1 MEWPD
6 DSLPHDLAGYHQRT
20 KHAPNR
26 YALGPAFLDWESQPN
41 PFRRFAGA
49 RLVELPLGYDRPSP
63 GFGELGGAPV
73 LPLDAG
79 SLGLF
84 LELGLGLS
92 AWKAVDGARWAV
104 RNNPSSGNLHPTE
117 AYLVLPA
124 LEGIG
129 KSAALWHYAVAEHAL
144 EERCVH
150 DRAPDLPEGCFLVGL
165 GSIVWREAWKYGE
178 RAFRYVQHDVG
189 HAVGSLSYAAAC
201 LGWRLEVLA
210 APGDAEVAG
219 WLGLDREDASHPYE
233 REHPDLM
240 AVVQTGGHTRAG
252 GASCLALPERPAGTW
267 FGAANAVSEDHEPW
281 PVIDT
286 ALRVTVKPSGVVMP
300 VRPVVEA
307 PSLPALG
314 RSAPARSATEVIRA
328 RRSVM
333 RMDGGRVLGLG
344 AFYRMLAA
352 TLPDAGRVPWN
363 AFPWPARL
371 ALFVFVHRVEGLERG
386 LYALVRD
393 PDSAQRLR
401 VACSPEFAWEPVPEC
416 PLPLFRLS
424 PCDLERKASQLSCLQ
439 AIAGKGAFS
448 LGMVADFARTL
459 KEEGDWAYRRLFWE
473 AGLIGQVLYLEATA
487 AGVSGTGIG
496 CFFDDA
502 VHETLGIGGTALEWQ
517 SLYHFTVG
525 TAVEDP
531 RIATEPAYGHLKR

>member
-1 MEWPD
+1 
-6 DSLPHDLAGYHQRT
+6 
-20 KHAPNR
+20 
-26 YALGPAFLDWESQPN
+26 
-41 PFRRFAGA
+41 
-49 RLVELPLGYDRPSP
+49 
-63 GFGELGGAPV
+63 
-73 LPLDAG
+73 
-79 SLGLF
+79 
-84 LELGLGLS
+84 
-92 AWKAVDGARWAV
+92 
-104 RNNPSSGNLHPTE
+104 
-117 AYLVLPA
+117 
-124 LEGIG
+124 
-129 KSAALWHYAVAEHAL
+129 
-144 EERCVH
+144 
-150 DRAPDLPEGCFLVGL
+150 
-165 GSIVWREAWKYGE
+165 VWREAWKYGE

-210 APGDAEVAG
+210 APGDADVAG
-219 WLGLDREDASHPYE
+219 WLGLDRKDASHPYE

-240 AVVQTGGHTRAG
+240 AVIHTSAG
-252 GASCLALPERPAGTW
+252 AASCLVLPERPAGTW
-267 FGAANAVSEDHEPW
+267 FVGAANAVSEDHEPW

-307 PSLPALG
+307 PSLPA
-314 RSAPARSATEVIRA
+314 PARPATEVIRA

-393 PDSAQRLR
+393 PCSGQRLR
-401 VACSPEFAWEPVPEC
+401 AACSPEFAWEPVPDC

-424 PCDLERKASQLSCLQ
+424 LCDLERKASQLSCLQ

-459 KEEGDWAYRRLFWE
+459 KEEGGWAYRRLFWE

-487 AGVSGTGIG
+487 AGISGTGIG

-502 VHETLGIGGTALEWQ
+502 VHEILGIDGKALEWQ
-517 SLYHFTVG
+517 SLYHFTVS

-531 RIATEPAYGHLKR
+531 RIATEPAYGHLER

>member
-1 MEWPD
+1 MIWRD
-6 DSLPHDLAGYHQRT
+6 ITSARSTRRSLCSRSRFPG
-20 KHAPNR
+20 
-26 YALGPAFLDWESQPN
+26 LGSQPN

-63 GFGELGGAPV
+63 GVGELGGGELGGAPV

-240 AVVQTGGHTRAG
+240 AVIHTRAG

-300 VRPVVEA
+300 VRPVVEV
-307 PSLPALG
+307 PSLP
-314 RSAPARSATEVIRA
+314 APARSATEVIRA

-401 VACSPEFAWEPVPEC
+401 AACSPEFAWEHVPDC

-424 PCDLERKASQLSCLQ
+424 PCDLERE
-439 AIAGKGAFS
+439 G
-448 LGMVADFARTL
+448 VAAEL
-459 KEEGDWAYRRLFWE
+459 PSGDRRQRRLQPGHGR
-473 AGLIGQVLYLEATA
+473 GLRPHAEGGRRLGLSPPVLGGGTDRSGA
-487 AGVSGTGIG
+487 VSGSDGSRG
-496 CFFDDA
+496 FRHRHRLLLRRCGA
-502 VHETLGIGGTALEWQ
+502 
-517 SLYHFTVG
+517 
-525 TAVEDP
+525 
-531 RIATEPAYGHLKR
+531 

>member
-1 MEWPD
+1 MDWPD
-6 DSLPHDLAGYHQRT
+6 DSLPHDLAGYHRRT

-26 YALGPAFLDWESQPN
+26 YALGPAFLDWDSQPN

-49 RLVELPLGYDRPSP
+49 RLVELPLGYGGPSP
-63 GFGELGGAPV
+63 GFGELGGA
-73 LPLDAG
+73 LAQSLDAG
-79 SLGLF
+79 SLGAF

-117 AYLVLPA
+117 AYLVLPT

-144 EERCVH
+144 EERCVY
-150 DRAPDLPEGCFLVGL
+150 DRAPELPEGCFLVGL

-201 LGWRLEVLA
+201 QGWRLEVLA

-219 WLGLDREDASHPYE
+219 WLGLDREDASHAFE

-240 AVVQTGGHTRAG
+240 AVIDTRAG
-252 GASCLALPERPAGTW
+252 CASCRALPERPAGTW
-267 FGAANAVSEDHEPW
+267 HGAANTVSDDHEPW
-281 PVIDT
+281 PAIDT
-286 ALRVTVKPSGVVMP
+286 ALRVTVKPSGVVP
-300 VRPVVEA
+300 VRSVVEA
-307 PSLPALG
+307 PSLP
-314 RSAPARSATEVIRA
+314 APARSATEVIRA

-333 RMDGGRVLGLG
+333 RMDSGRVLGLG

-386 LYALVRD
+386 LYGLVRD
-393 PDSAQRLR
+393 PDSGERLR
-401 VACSPEFAWEPVPEC
+401 AACSPEFAWEPVPDC

-448 LGMVADFARTL
+448 LGMVADFSRTL
-459 KEEGDWAYRRLFWE
+459 DEEGDWAYRRLFWE

-487 AGVSGTGIG
+487 AEVSGTGIG

-502 VHETLGIGGTALEWQ
+502 VHETLGIDGKALEWQ

-525 TAVEDP
+525 TAIDDP
-531 RIATEPAYGHLKR
+531 RIATEPAYGHLER